1 MIFQILAYLIVFSV
15 TFQLLMFLFTSIR
28 RASISRE
35 QSDLTMQL
43 LKQKVKLETLVGQT
57 KLDKTTF
64 SWAGTR
70 KFRIDKKVD
79 EGGHICSFY
88 LSAHDGK
95 SLPPFLPGQYLTF
108 SLQIPGQNKP
118 VVRCYSLSDSPHHSD
133 KYRVSIKQLLPPPN
147 QPDAE
152 PGQVSNFFHKRLFE
166 GDIVDVKSPA
176 GKFYLDTSKHGP
188 VVLIGGGVGVTP
200 VLSMLNNLIHINSKR
215 EIWFFYGV
223 RNRDD
228 HIMQAH
234 FEQLARECENFHL
247 QVCYSDPEKDDKQGT
262 QYQHAERVS
271 VELFKKVLPSNNYD
285 YYICGPQPMMESL
298 ITGLKDWGVPKEKI
312 HMEAF
317 GAASVKVR
325 SKIKGNAASKDQKV
339 EEYNITFSRTGK
351 SLKWHPDSGTL
362 LEFAEANDIII
373 DSGCRAGNCGTCVTA
388 IRSGE
393 LDYLED
399 PGTVIELGS
408 CLTCIAVPK
417 SDIVVDA

>member
-1 MIFQILAYLIVFSV
+1 MIFQILAYLIVFAV
-15 TFQLLMFLFTSIR
+15 TLQLLLFLFTSVR
-28 RASISRE
+28 RASIARE
-35 QSDLTMQL
+35 QSELSMQF
-43 LKQKVKLETLVGQT
+43 LKQKVELETLAGQT
-57 KLDKTTF
+57 ARDKTTS

-70 KFRIDKKVD
+70 KFRIDEKVD

-88 LSAHDGK
+88 LTAHDGK
-95 SLPPFLPGQYLTF
+95 PLPPFLPGQYLTF
-108 SLQIPGQNKP
+108 SLQIPNQSKP

-133 KYRVSIKQLLPPPN
+133 KYRVSIKQLSPPPK
-147 QPDAE
+147 QPDAP
-152 PGQVSNFFHKRLFE
+152 PGLISNYFHKELNQ
-166 GDIVDVKSPA
+166 GDIVDVKCPA

-223 RNRDD
+223 INRDD

-234 FEQLARECENFHL
+234 FEQLAREFKNFHL

-298 ITGLKDWGVPKEKI
+298 ITGLNDWGVPKEKI

-325 SKIKGNAASKDQKV
+325 SKIKGNAASEDQNV
-339 EEYNITFSRTGK
+339 EEYSITFSRTGK

-362 LEFAEANDIII
+362 LEFAEANNIII

-399 PGTVIELGS
+399 PGTAIASGS

>member
-1 MIFQILAYLIVFSV
+1 MIFHILAYIIVFSV
-15 TFQLLMFLFTSIR
+15 AFQLLIFLFTSIR
-28 RASISRE
+28 QASISRE

-43 LKQKVKLETLVGQT
+43 LKQKVELEILSGQT
-57 KLDKTTF
+57 ERDKTTL

-70 KFRIDKKVD
+70 KFRVDEKVD

-88 LSAHDGK
+88 LSPHDGK

-108 SLQIPGQNKP
+108 SLKIPGQNKP

-133 KYRVSIKQLLPPPN
+133 KYRVSIKQLPAPPN
-147 QPDAE
+147 QPDVE
-152 PGQVSNFFHKRLFE
+152 PGQVSNFFHKKLFE
-166 GDIVDVKSPA
+166 GDIVDVKCPA

-200 VLSMLNNLIHINSKR
+200 LLSMLNNLVYINSKR

-223 RNRDD
+223 RNQDD

-234 FEQLARECENFHL
+234 FKKLAGEFENIHL
-247 QVCYSDPEKDDKQGT
+247 QVCYSDPEKNDKQGT
-262 QYQHAERVS
+262 QYHHAERVS
-271 VELFKKVLPSNNYD
+271 IELFKKVLPSNNYD
-285 YYICGPQPMMESL
+285 YFICGPEPMMESL
-298 ITGLKDWGVPKEKI
+298 ITGLKDWGVPKDKI

-325 SKIKGNAASKDQKV
+325 SKNRGNTVSEDQHV
-339 EEYNITFSRTGK
+339 EQYSITFSRTGK
-351 SLKWHPDSGTL
+351 SLKWDLDSGTL
-362 LEFAEANDIII
+362 LEFAEANGIVM

-399 PGTVIELGS
+399 PGTAIESGS

-417 SDIVVDA
+417 SDIILDA